1 MRIRARGA
9 PSDAK
14 SREWGK
20 EEKEERVVRGK
31 RGGRTEQTYRH
42 TRTHTPDTICY
53 TPHTHYIKSSTPFR
67 KLSPHLPPPRT
78 VINASLPPVSIQR
91 LQCTM
96 TAALILLFSHSLILS
111 SRGTHATH
119 APSRTSAV
127 CGWWR
132 QRAQCVCGTFVNSP
146 VWSHGRR
153 CRRRGGGGHTPV

>member
-1 MRIRARGA
+1 M
-9 PSDAK
+9 
-14 SREWGK
+14 
-20 EEKEERVVRGK
+20 VRGK
-31 RGGRTEQTYRH
+31 RGGRTQQTHRH

-111 SRGTHATH
+111 FSHLVAHTQHTHRRELQRCAVGGDKE
-119 APSRTSAV
+119 PSAYV
-127 CGWWR
+127 ELL
-132 QRAQCVCGTFVNSP
+132 
-146 VWSHGRR
+146 
-153 CRRRGGGGHTPV
+153 